1 MKHLTEVQLNDL
13 ADETL
18 AEPDRTAAESHIA
31 ACVDCRAELAA
42 LQQVLADLH
51 ALPAGVAPAR
61 DLLADIHSAIEF
73 EPRTELPA
81 RWRVRTLWSARWALA
96 AAAIVL
102 IVATAVITRA
112 MSDGTNAPPSMAGT
126 NPEVQLVSAEQ
137 TVLEQKY
144 KTAIDELQN
153 LIDAQRA
160 SLPPSTLRLLEENM
174 RLIDAAIRDSRAAL
188 QQNPENELI
197 NESLWSAYEKKL
209 ELLRRA
215 TDIRA
220 I

>member
-13 ADETL
+13 ADESL

-31 ACVDCRAELAA
+31 ACADCRAELSA
-42 LQQVLADLH
+42 LRQVLADLH

-61 DLLADIHSAIEF
+61 DLLADIHSAIEL
-73 EPRTELPA
+73 EPDTGLPA
-81 RWRVRTLWSARWALA
+81 RWRVRTLRSARWALA

-112 MSDGTNAPPSMAGT
+112 MSDRTNAPPTMAGT
-126 NPEVQLVSAEQ
+126 NPNVQLVSAEQ

-144 KTAIDELQN
+144 KSAIDELQN

-215 TDIRA
+215 TNITA

>member
-1 MKHLTEVQLNDL
+1 M
-13 ADETL
+13 
-18 AEPDRTAAESHIA
+18 
-31 ACVDCRAELAA
+31 
-42 LQQVLADLH
+42 
-51 ALPAGVAPAR
+51 
-61 DLLADIHSAIEF
+61 
-73 EPRTELPA
+73 
-81 RWRVRTLWSARWALA
+81 A

-112 MSDGTNAPPSMAGT
+112 MSDRTNTPPTMAGT
-126 NPEVQLVSAEQ
+126 NPTVQLVSAEQ

-144 KTAIDELQN
+144 TTAIDELQN

-215 TDIRA
+215 TNITA